1 MNPPPRFLSSINPDT
16 AHAIGAG
23 SGLTGLA
30 LWTDL
35 AQKMTVFA
43 GFVAASLAVAG
54 AFFYAAYWALKM
66 YAKWHRVKGGD
77 FEE

>member
-1 MNPPPRFLSSINPDT
+1 MSLPKLFGNIPPDA
-16 AHAIGAG
+16 AHMVGAG

-30 LWTDL
+30 LWADR
-35 AQKMTVFA
+35 AQSLTLFA
-43 GFVAASLAVAG
+43 GFIAAVLAVLG
-54 AFFYAAYWALKM
+54 AFFYASYWALKL